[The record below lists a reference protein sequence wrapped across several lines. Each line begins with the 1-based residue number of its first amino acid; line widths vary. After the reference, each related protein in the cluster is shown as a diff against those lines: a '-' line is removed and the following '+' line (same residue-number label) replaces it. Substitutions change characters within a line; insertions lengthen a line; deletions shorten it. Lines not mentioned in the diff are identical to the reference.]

1 MKPHGPED
9 TACFIRGTKPPAGT
23 SDYLQRIV
31 DDYIRNRQRSAEK
44 ELRWF
49 AIQPDLRKAIEIAAL
64 AKSPSGKR
72 LSHQRRIP
80 ERVLGESYEKLLSRM
95 SELQACSSFEELHEV
110 IERTIGPTHGIGPL
124 TVYDTALR
132 IGSFLRLEPSK
143 VFLHAGTRIGA
154 HYLGLNISGK
164 FLEVSDLP
172 PEFRI
177 LKPREIEDVLCIY
190 KKRFSRVPEMGKLP

>member
-1 MKPHGPED
+1 MKSHGPEGP
-9 TACFIRGTKPPAGT
+9 ACCIGGT
-23 SDYLQRIV
+23 SDHLQRIV
-31 DDYIRNRQRSAEK
+31 DDYICNRQRSAEK

-49 AIQPDLRKAIEIAAL
+49 AIQPDLLKTIEIAAM

-80 ERVLGESYEKLLSRM
+80 QSVLEESYRRLLSSQFM
-95 SELQACSSFEELHEV
+95 LKSCGSFEELHEV
-110 IERTIGPTHGIGPL
+110 TARSIQSIHGIGEL

-132 IGSFLRLEPSK
+132 IGAFLRLEPSK

-164 FLEVSDLP
+164 ILEVSDLP